1 MEISDAVEKELKAT
15 GGVLFGEETLVSR
28 GSYNGNNFLA
38 KNSSSEQPDERGYW
52 PVERWILS
60 LVEAQNPRKL
70 KDEGLTRVQ
79 GQDFTFLDA
88 VNACEEL
95 LLGKYRRM
103 WPLLKVLDI
112 GGEAVKKCKLL
123 LAWKL
128 GERIDHD
135 NLKAMREDNQ
145 LRGLRNTEEFL
156 DRCIDW
162 EMNSDQNSQR
172 RFQKTFIVE
181 NRKDCDRVF
190 STIMDAY
197 RGSPDFWL

>member
-1 MEISDAVEKELKAT
+1 M
-15 GGVLFGEETLVSR
+15 
-28 GSYNGNNFLA
+28 
-38 KNSSSEQPDERGYW
+38 
-52 PVERWILS
+52 
-60 LVEAQNPRKL
+60 
-70 KDEGLTRVQ
+70 
-79 GQDFTFLDA
+79 
-88 VNACEEL
+88 
-95 LLGKYRRM
+95 
-103 WPLLKVLDI
+103 
-112 GGEAVKKCKLL
+112 L

-145 LRGLRNTEEFL
+145 LRGLRLHSSLLLLSTRKLRNTEEFL

>member
-38 KNSSSEQPDERGYW
+38 KNSSSEQADERGYW

-95 LLGKYRRM
+95 LLGKYRKM

-112 GGEAVKKCKLL
+112 GGEAVKVNIFFIWSVTLVIFRDKLWYNRSASHSRTYTCWL
-123 LAWKL
+123 H
-128 GERIDHD
+128 ERSC
-135 NLKAMREDNQ
+135 E
-145 LRGLRNTEEFL
+145 
-156 DRCIDW
+156 
-162 EMNSDQNSQR
+162 
-172 RFQKTFIVE
+172 
-181 NRKDCDRVF
+181 
-190 STIMDAY
+190 
-197 RGSPDFWL
+197 